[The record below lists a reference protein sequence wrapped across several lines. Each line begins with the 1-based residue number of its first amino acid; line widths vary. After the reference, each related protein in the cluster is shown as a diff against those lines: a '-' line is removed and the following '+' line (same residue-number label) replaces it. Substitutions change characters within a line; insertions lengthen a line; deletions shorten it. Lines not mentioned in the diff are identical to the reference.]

1 MQEQIKAIKEA
12 TEMLDVAVGDHML
25 PILMDHEQ
33 LTIYM
38 DEHKGNYNTA
48 QIQAFQQSLRQVLM
62 FVDALEEQLR
72 FTLLLHYD
80 EYIAMAKYGVHIL
93 KDASKTQGLAIDN
106 KLCERATKLVE
117 KFPLSVHN
125 EEFTQ
130 ADKSCD
136 YALSRTIV
144 RRYKAIIDSDVK

>member
-1 MQEQIKAIKEA
+1 
-12 TEMLDVAVGDHML
+12 MLDVAVGDHML

-136 YALSRTIV
+136 YNLSRTIV

>member
-12 TEMLDVAVGDHML
+12 TAMLDEAIGGHML
-25 PILMDHEQ
+25 PIVQDHEQ
-33 LTIYM
+33 LTVYM

-62 FVDALEEQLR
+62 FVDAIEEQLR
-72 FTLLLHYD
+72 FTLLLHYG

-93 KDASKTQGLAIDN
+93 KEASKTQGLAIDN

-117 KFPLSVHN
+117 EFPLSVHN
-125 EEFTQ
+125 EEFMQ
-130 ADKSCD
+130 ADKDCD
-136 YALSRTIV
+136 YTLSKAIV
-144 RRYKAIIDSDVK
+144 RRYKAIVDSDVK